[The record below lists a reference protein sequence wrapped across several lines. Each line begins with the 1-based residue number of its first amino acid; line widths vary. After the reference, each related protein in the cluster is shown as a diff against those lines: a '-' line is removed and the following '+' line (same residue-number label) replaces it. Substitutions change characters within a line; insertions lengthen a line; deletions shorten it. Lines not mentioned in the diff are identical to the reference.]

1 MAATTAA
8 VVAEEDT
15 ELRDLL
21 VQTLENSGVL
31 NRIKVRWEGGRT
43 SAWRGRGRLADRA
56 ARLDR
61 AREAAGAGRLAR
73 GAQAVGRAG
82 RGAWAGGRGP
92 GAWSAEPPVISPRRS
107 GGGRLRS

>member
-31 NRIKVRWEGGRT
+31 NRIKVRRDGGRA
-43 SAWRGRGRLADRA
+43 SAWRGRGRLGDRT
-56 ARLDR
+56 ARLAR
-61 AREAAGAGRLAR
+61 AREAAGARRLAR
-73 GAQAVGRAG
+73 GAQAVGPGPETVGRG
-82 RGAWAGGRGP
+82 RGAPSGP
-92 GAWSAEPPVISPRRS
+92 
-107 GGGRLRS
+107 

>member
-31 NRIKVRWEGGRT
+31 NRIKVRRGGCRGSRLRGT
-43 SAWRGRGRLADRA
+43 PARGRPRGRGA
-56 ARLDR
+56 
-61 AREAAGAGRLAR
+61 LAR
-73 GAQAVGRAG
+73 A
-82 RGAWAGGRGP
+82 RGP
-92 GAWSAEPPVISPRRS
+92 GVERTGPWPSRARCTRGRHPRVWSRS
-107 GGGRLRS
+107 FKSQK

>member
-31 NRIKVRWEGGRT
+31 NRIKVRRGGC
-43 SAWRGRGRLADRA
+43 RGSRLHR
-56 ARLDR
+56 
-61 AREAAGAGRLAR
+61 GAGRRR
-73 GAQAVGRAG
+73 GAATRPWVLGR
-82 RGAWAGGRGP
+82 
-92 GAWSAEPPVISPRRS
+92 SS
-107 GGGRLRS
+107 